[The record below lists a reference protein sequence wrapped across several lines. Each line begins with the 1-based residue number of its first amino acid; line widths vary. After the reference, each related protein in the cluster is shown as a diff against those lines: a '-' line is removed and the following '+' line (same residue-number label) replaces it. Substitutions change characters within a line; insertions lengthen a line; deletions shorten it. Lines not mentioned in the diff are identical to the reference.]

1 MSHGFDGDDDPLSV
15 APRAFQ
21 VDDGLSTPHL
31 NDIMDRAMGKVKSMI
46 LELESDKGQIYYNL
60 LLFILLHRYQRGK
73 SRTFLMLELLK
84 RYTR

>member
-46 LELESDKGQIYYNL
+46 LELESDKGQIYYN
-60 LLFILLHRYQRGK
+60 FFTIHFTASIPTWQK
-73 SRTFLMLELLK
+73 SYISDVRIT
-84 RYTR
+84 